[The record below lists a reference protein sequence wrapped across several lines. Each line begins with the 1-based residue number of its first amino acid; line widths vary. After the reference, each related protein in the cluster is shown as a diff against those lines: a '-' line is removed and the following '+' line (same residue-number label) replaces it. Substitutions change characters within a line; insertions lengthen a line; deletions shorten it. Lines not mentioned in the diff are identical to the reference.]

1 MNKLKTSE
9 MVCKGHPD
17 KLCDYIADSILDDYL
32 SHDKDSRVAV
42 EVAVSY
48 KRVFIFGE
56 VTSKYNSNVEDIA
69 RKVIS
74 EVGYNSDELG
84 FNGNDVE
91 IIVDINII
99 ICSSLFSQIISNHH
113 SKFS

>member
-1 MNKLKTSE
+1 MNKLFTSE

-48 KRVFIFGE
+48 RRVFIFGE
-56 VTSKYNSNVEDIA
+56 VTSKYSCNVEDIA
-69 RKVIS
+69 RKVIN
-74 EVGYNSDELG
+74 EVGYNSDKLG
-84 FNGNDVE
+84 FNGNNVE
-91 IIVDINII
+91 IIVVIN
-99 ICSSLFSQIISNHH
+99 
-113 SKFS
+113 K

>member
-56 VTSKYNSNVEDIA
+56 VTSKYKIKNCEALEYENNTLHYQLVSVYYVCKLILN
-69 RKVIS
+69 
-74 EVGYNSDELG
+74 
-84 FNGNDVE
+84 
-91 IIVDINII
+91 
-99 ICSSLFSQIISNHH
+99 
-113 SKFS
+113 